1 MDFIEGDQLIK
12 FVRTVQTNSY
22 ESLVPRYRPVS
33 RTKSA
38 IAGRMKRCRE
48 EEEEEVEEEEEEGVE
63 NFHDP
68 CIYHAGSLSF
78 IWDKALVTREASS
91 WAGKPAEVVLA

>member
-1 MDFIEGDQLIK
+1 DK
-12 FVRTVQTNSY
+12 VRTVQTNSY

-48 EEEEEVEEEEEEGVE
+48 GEEEEEGVVMVVVVV
-63 NFHDP
+63 NFHDS

-78 IWDKALVTREASS
+78 IWDKALV
-91 WAGKPAEVVLA
+91 